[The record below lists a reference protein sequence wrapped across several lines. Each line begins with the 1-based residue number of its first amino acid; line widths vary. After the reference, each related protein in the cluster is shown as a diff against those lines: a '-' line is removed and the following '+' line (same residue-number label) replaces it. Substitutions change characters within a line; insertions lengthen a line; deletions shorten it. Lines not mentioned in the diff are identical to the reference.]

1 MIKYFNT
8 IYKNKNYE
16 IEVHKDI
23 RYRRITL
30 RYKNEKFIVNAPL
43 FSSNTLILK
52 FVEEK
57 KEKLIKNFN
66 NKLPYDEKGIYIL
79 GNYTLFNEGFIELNG
94 KFYLFKDLNN
104 FYKCAKKEYYN
115 FFLLRLR
122 HYEEIMGINVSYSL
136 KIKIVSS
143 IFGSNSYS
151 THSITLSIKLIH
163 FSIELIDSV
172 IIHELAHHFY
182 RDHSKNFYGVIN
194 KYCLNYNEC
203 RKKLIHGVYK

>member
-57 KEKLIKNFN
+57 KEKLIE
-66 NKLPYDEKGIYIL
+66 DD
-79 GNYTLFNEGFIELNG
+79 GFWHG
-94 KFYLFKDLNN
+94 K
-104 FYKCAKKEYYN
+104 YKCTEFHPASSHNKYKIW
-115 FFLLRLR
+115 
-122 HYEEIMGINVSYSL
+122 YEEFENAKRKGDWIIL
-136 KIKIVSS
+136 
-143 IFGSNSYS
+143 SNGV
-151 THSITLSIKLIH
+151 KKK
-163 FSIELIDSV
+163 FSNCIDV
-172 IIHELAHHFY
+172 TYTKFK
-182 RDHSKNFYGVIN
+182 R
-194 KYCLNYNEC
+194 
-203 RKKLIHGVYK
+203 RKKK

>member
-30 RYKNEKFIVNAPL
+30 RYKDEKFIVNAPL
-43 FSSNTLILK
+43 FSSNNLILK

-57 KEKLIKNFN
+57 KEKLIINFN

-94 KFYLFKDLNN
+94 KFK
-104 FYKCAKKEYYN
+104 
-115 FFLLRLR
+115 
-122 HYEEIMGINVSYSL
+122 
-136 KIKIVSS
+136 
-143 IFGSNSYS
+143 
-151 THSITLSIKLIH
+151 
-163 FSIELIDSV
+163 
-172 IIHELAHHFY
+172 
-182 RDHSKNFYGVIN
+182 
-194 KYCLNYNEC
+194 
-203 RKKLIHGVYK
+203 

>member
-23 RYRRITL
+23 RFRRITL

-122 HYEEIMGINVSYSL
+122 HYEEVMGINVPYSL

-163 FSIELIDSV
+163 FNIELIDSV

>member
-122 HYEEIMGINVSYSL
+122 HYEEVMGINVPYSL

-151 THSITLSIKLIH
+151 THSITLSIKLIN

>member
-23 RYRRITL
+23 RFRRITL

-94 KFYLFKDLNN
+94 KFYLFKDLDN

-122 HYEEIMGINVSYSL
+122 HYEEVMGINVPYSL

-163 FSIELIDSV
+163 FGVELIDSV

>member
-122 HYEEIMGINVSYSL
+122 HYEEVMGINVPYSL

-151 THSITLSIKLIH
+151 THSIALSIKLIH